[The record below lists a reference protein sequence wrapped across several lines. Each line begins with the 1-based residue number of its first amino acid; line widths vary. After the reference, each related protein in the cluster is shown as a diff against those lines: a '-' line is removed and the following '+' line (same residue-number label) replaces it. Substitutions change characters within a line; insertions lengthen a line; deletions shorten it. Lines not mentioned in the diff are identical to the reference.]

1 MNKSKKL
8 WTITFAAALLF
19 APSTAMLD
27 RLGAASAGAQDYGA
41 PEPYGDY
48 PPPPADYP
56 PPPPGDYR
64 GAPAAPYAGDRGP
77 APGYGD
83 YRISPDQLENL
94 LAPVALYPDPLL
106 AQILVAATFADQ
118 VNDAARWMHAYN
130 DPYGVDAQPWDVSV
144 KAIAHYPK
152 VLFMMADRIDWT
164 TALGQ
169 AYVEQPADVSAAVQ
183 HLRFMARNA
192 GNLVT
197 NEYWEVVPSGG
208 FIAIEP
214 IQPEFIFVPD
224 YAPDVVFFRHA
235 TFVFGPAFPIGPWLN
250 CDWDWRGHRI
260 FYHGWHG
267 PRWVERSRPFVRIN
281 NVYVNDRFRTVRF
294 NRDIV
299 RRSVRV
305 DNLNRFNTI
314 HRSANFN
321 NFARRNDRITGR
333 DFRRDDSRRF
343 DNGRRFDNRGFDNNR
358 RGDNRP
364 DNNRAFDNR
373 RDRNFDARRDGNFQR
388 DDRQRQ
394 GRDSSAARLQEQ
406 RRRDF
411 DNRSRQENRGR
422 DFENRSQFRD
432 TRPQG
437 FNRSAQ
443 QLREQNS
450 RQLDANRRQSFE
462 NRSNQRLENQNRSFE
477 RRGADNRAFRGRDTA
492 RERPVNNQPQR
503 EFRQNQRNE
512 RRAGSQVS
520 PGRDARAATP
530 AAQPRRGGDA
540 RSAQRNGR
548 EERRGS
554 AS

>member
-1 MNKSKKL
+1 
-8 WTITFAAALLF
+8 
-19 APSTAMLD
+19 MLG
-27 RLGAASAGAQDYGA
+27 RVGAASAGAQEYGP
-41 PEPYGDY
+41 PEPYGDS
-48 PPPPADYP
+48 PAPPAGAYP
-56 PPPPGDYR
+56 DYR
-64 GAPAAPYAGDRGP
+64 GVPAAPYGDDRGP
-77 APGYGD
+77 VPGYAD

-118 VNDAARWMHAYN
+118 IDDAARWMRAYN
-130 DPYGVDAQPWDVSV
+130 DPYGVDVQPWDVSV
-144 KAIAHYPK
+144 KAVAHYPK
-152 VLFMMADRIDWT
+152 VLFMLADRIDWT

-197 NEYWEVVPSGG
+197 NDYWEVVPSGG

-214 IQPEFIFVPD
+214 IQPQYIFVPD

-260 FYHGWHG
+260 FYHGWRG

-299 RRSVRV
+299 RRNVRV

-314 HRSANFN
+314 HRDANFN
-321 NFARRNDRITGR
+321 NFARRNERATTGR
-333 DFRRDDSRRF
+333 NFRRDDNRRL
-343 DNGRRFDNRGFDNNR
+343 DNGRRFDNRGLDNNR
-358 RGDNRP
+358 RGDSRF

-373 RDRNFDARRDGNFQR
+373 RGDRGFDARRDGNFQR
-388 DDRQRQ
+388 DDRLRQ
-394 GRDSSAARLQEQ
+394 GRDDRAARVQEQ
-406 RRRDF
+406 RQREF
-411 DNRSRQENRGR
+411 DNRSRAIPSDRGR
-422 DFENRSQFRD
+422 ALENRSNFRD
-432 TRPQG
+432 TRTQG
-437 FNRSAQ
+437 QENRA
-443 QLREQNS
+443 QLRQDNN
-450 RQLDANRRQSFE
+450 RQFDANRRQSFE
-462 NRSNQRLENQNRSFE
+462 NRSNQRLENQNRSFD
-477 RRGADNRAFRGRDTA
+477 RPRGPDNSALRGRDA
-492 RERPVNNQPQR
+492 VRERPVNNQPQR

-512 RRAGSQVS
+512 RRAGAQVS
-520 PGRDARAATP
+520 RGRDATAATRG
-530 AAQPRRGGDA
+530 AESRRGGDA
-540 RSAQRNGR
+540 RSAQRNAR
-548 EERRGS
+548 EERRNS

>member
-1 MNKSKKL
+1 MNKGRKFL
-8 WTITFAAALLF
+8 TITLAVAFLF
-19 APSTAMLD
+19 APPATMLG
-27 RLGAASAGAQDYGA
+27 RLGSFAADAQEYGP

-48 PPPPADYP
+48 SA
-56 PPPPGDYR
+56 PPPGDAYPDYR
-64 GAPAAPYAGDRGP
+64 GAPATPYGGDPGP
-77 APGYGD
+77 TPGYAD
-83 YRISPDQLENL
+83 YRISPDELENL

-118 VNDAARWMHAYN
+118 IDDAARWMRAYN

-144 KAIAHYPK
+144 KAVAHYPK

-169 AYVEQPADVSAAVQ
+169 AYVEQPTDVSAAVQ

-197 NEYWEVVPSGG
+197 NEYWDVVPSGG

-214 IQPEFIFVPD
+214 IQPQFIFVPD

-260 FYHGWHG
+260 FYHGWRG

-281 NVYVNDRFRTVRF
+281 NVYVNDRFRSIRV

-305 DNLNRFNTI
+305 ENLNRFNTI
-314 HRSANFN
+314 HRNSNFN
-321 NFARRNDRITGR
+321 NFARRNDRIIANR
-333 DFRRDDSRRF
+333 NFRRGDDRRF

-358 RGDNRP
+358 RDGRS

-373 RDRNFDARRDGNFQR
+373 RGDRNFEGRRDGNFQR
-388 DDRQRQ
+388 DERLRQ

-422 DFENRSQFRD
+422 EFENRSQFRD

-437 FNRSAQ
+437 FDRSAE
-443 QLREQNS
+443 QLREQN
-450 RQLDANRRQSFE
+450 RQQFEANRRQSLE
-462 NRSNQRLENQNRSFE
+462 NRSNQRFENRSFE
-477 RRGADNRAFRGRDTA
+477 RQRGADNRAFRGRDAA
-492 RERPVNNQPQR
+492 RERPVNNRPQQ

-512 RRAGSQVS
+512 RRGGAQVS
-520 PGRDARAATP
+520 RS
-530 AAQPRRGGDA
+530 RGGED
-540 RSAQRNGR
+540 RSAQRNAPDGR
-548 EERRGS
+548 RDAR
-554 AS
+554 